1 MGLFGRNI
9 EQVYAAR
16 GAGVFPQPPAPA
28 LAISSPWS
36 PQDSLVTFALDALAA
51 ADLAENARPM
61 SADLAMRVP
70 GIARAHG
77 IHVTEFAQI
86 PFYAMN
92 DAARAAVQPE
102 WLTNSRSGV
111 APYQRMFGLGSD
123 LFFYGWAALGFT
135 SDMTDCLHIPY
146 GLWKISNGID
156 DAAPAG
162 VPYVTDPDRVPREY
176 SARVVVVNLGYRQN
190 GVLADGQDTINAAYK
205 IEDAY
210 QRRLDDPVPLTILN
224 IPLATWEQWTPEER
238 QSYLKQW
245 VDNRRKS
252 STALKV
258 AEFPVEM
265 PGQVAVDLYESG
277 RNANRLDIANHTSTP
292 ASILEGVHQGGSG
305 STEMNYN
312 GVENGATRSELW
324 DYGLAK
330 RMMLAFEAR
339 MSLDD
344 IVPSGI
350 SIRGDRSAYIAAPT
364 PPTSPTR
371 ED

>member
-16 GAGVFPQPPAPA
+16 GAGIFPHPPAPA

-51 ADLAENARPM
+51 KEIGENALPM
-61 SADLAMRVP
+61 SAELAKRIP
-70 GIARAHG
+70 GIGRAHG

-86 PFYAMN
+86 PFYAMDN
-92 DAARAAVQPE
+92 DKRAAIQPA

-146 GLWKISNGID
+146 GLWKID
-156 DAAPAG
+156 DRG
-162 VPYVTDPDRVPREY
+162 MPYVTDKDRVPGEY
-176 SARVVVVNLGYRQN
+176 SARVVVVNLGYREQ
-190 GVLADGQDTINAAYK
+190 GVMVDGIDVINAARK

-210 QRRLDDPVPLTILN
+210 QRRLDDPVPLTVLN
-224 IPLATWEQWTPEER
+224 IPQATWESWTPEER
-238 QSYLKQW
+238 RAYRDQW
-245 VDNRRKS
+245 VEGRRKS
-252 STALKV
+252 STAMKV
-258 AEFPVEM
+258 AEFGVEM
-265 PGQVAVDLYESG
+265 PGQVSVDLYESG
-277 RNANRLDIANHTSTP
+277 RNAVRLDIANITSTP

-305 STEMNYN
+305 TTEMNYN
-312 GVENGATRSELW
+312 GVANGATRSELW

-350 SIRGDRSAYIAAPT
+350 SIRGDREAFIATPT
-364 PPTSPTR
+364 PATSPTR